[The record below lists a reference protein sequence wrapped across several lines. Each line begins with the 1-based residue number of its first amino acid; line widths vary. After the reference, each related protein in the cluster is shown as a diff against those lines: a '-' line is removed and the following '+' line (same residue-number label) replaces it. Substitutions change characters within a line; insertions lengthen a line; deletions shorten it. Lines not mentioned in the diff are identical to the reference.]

1 MPVSWRER
9 IIGERIIG
17 ERIIGRNA
25 LAASPLD
32 EKGENT
38 AYSLSVMD
46 TLTDALFQ
54 V

>member
-1 MPVSWRER
+1 MKPELVC
-9 IIGERIIG
+9 
-17 ERIIGRNA
+17 RNA

-38 AYSLSVMD
+38 AYALSVMD

-54 V
+54 VRT